1 MCVVGS
7 ERQGFTPLLTQES
20 EPGAFA
26 VGPRV
31 RRMEGFRAKWKQGQ
45 ICISKEALG
54 QLPSPTQLCN
64 TGGTF
69 HNIF

>member
-1 MCVVGS
+1 MCVVRS

-20 EPGAFA
+20 ELGEFT

-45 ICISKEALG
+45 ICISKKTFG
-54 QLPSPTQLCN
+54 QPPSPAQLCN
-64 TGGTF
+64 TRGTF
-69 HNIF
+69 HNVF

>member
-26 VGPRV
+26 VGSRV
-31 RRMEGFRAKWKQGQ
+31 RGMEGFRAKWKQGQ